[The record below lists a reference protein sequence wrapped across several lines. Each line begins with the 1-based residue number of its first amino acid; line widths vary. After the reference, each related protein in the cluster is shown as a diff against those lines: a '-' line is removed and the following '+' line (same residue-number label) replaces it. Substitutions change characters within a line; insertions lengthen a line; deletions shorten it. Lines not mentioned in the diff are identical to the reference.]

1 MNKELRELCVAYAN
15 GLLTRAQY
23 REIRRLLI
31 ERIVT
36 AGNDDVTLPMYDA
49 SPRKP
54 PPPVLK

>member
-36 AGNDDVTLPMYDA
+36 TGNDDITLPMYD
-49 SPRKP
+49 STPRQP
-54 PPPVLK
+54 PPPALK

>member
-36 AGNDDVTLPMYDA
+36 AANDDITLPMYD
-49 SPRKP
+49 STPRQP
-54 PPPVLK
+54 PPPALK

>member
-15 GLLTRAQY
+15 GLLTRTQY

-36 AGNDDVTLPMYDA
+36 ADTNDVTLPMYGA
-49 SPRKP
+49 TPRQSP
-54 PPPVLK
+54 PPAPK

>member
-36 AGNDDVTLPMYDA
+36 AGNDDVTMPMYDTA
-49 SPRKP
+49 PPKP
-54 PPPVLK
+54 PPTLQ

>member
-36 AGNDDVTLPMYDA
+36 AGTNDVTLPLFDA
-49 SPRKP
+49 TPRLP
-54 PPPVLK
+54 PPPVPK

>member
-31 ERIVT
+31 ERIVSADT
-36 AGNDDVTLPMYDA
+36 NDVTLPMYVT
-49 SPRKP
+49 PGQP
-54 PPPVLK
+54 PPPQRK